1 MAENVIDTLKLD
13 IIVNTKQNGQ
23 SITTLRNSLEK
34 LYKFLNG
41 DVAVFLILFDFTA
54 PATCICPPKRR
65 SFSVKVVLPASGCEI
80 IANVRLL
87 SISFIILV

>member
-34 LYKFLNG
+34 LYKFLDG
-41 DVAVFLILFDFTA
+41 VKDQDFSKISNDIAKIGGRLTPLVNA
-54 PATCICPPKRR
+54 INSLDGQGLKNLTC
-65 SFSVKVVLPASGCEI
+65 LGT
-80 IANVRLL
+80 RLQPL
-87 SISFIILV
+87 N